1 MINAKKLATSTHEGT
16 TRLIDS
22 YQSGACQS
30 DTDKKGVLRKRVNAP
45 PLKLKSEDSDREEQL
60 TFPEMSTPTSRRDE
74 EREDCCKGRFIKVRL
89 NTDTVPCRTRN

>member
-30 DTDKKGVLRKRVNAP
+30 DTDKKGVLGARKKIKGP
-45 PLKLKSEDSDREEQL
+45 PLKLKSEHSYQEEQL
-60 TFPEMSTPTSRRDE
+60 TFPEMSTPTTRRDE
-74 EREDCCKGRFIKVRL
+74 EREDCC
-89 NTDTVPCRTRN
+89 